1 MYPLIDKVIKS
12 NLLEIGRGK
21 PAVILSQVFRILSSL
36 LDQEPTHIEVHFRK
50 RNLIN
55 LLRYCILRLGK
66 YQMITQ
72 ELLIDIKNIVK
83 KNILSQVAFT
93 GQNEKQYLI
102 QNAPADIRNHKQ
114 FYSDF
119 LSEFTHAILL
129 DRSIAVLSC
138 QIISKV
144 HPDVSSTTHSSISGG
159 PKQTLVFIELLDLI
173 HNICAPEP
181 LQN

>member
-12 NLLEIGRGK
+12 NLLEISRGK

-119 LSEFTHAILL
+119 LCDFTHAILL
-129 DRSIAVLSC
+129 DKSIAVLSC

-159 PKQTLVFIELLDLI
+159 PKQTLVFTELLDLI